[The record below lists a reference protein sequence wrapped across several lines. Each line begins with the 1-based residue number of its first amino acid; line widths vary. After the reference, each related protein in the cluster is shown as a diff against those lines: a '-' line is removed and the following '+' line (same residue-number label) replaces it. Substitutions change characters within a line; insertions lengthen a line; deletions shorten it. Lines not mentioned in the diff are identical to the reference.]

1 MLPIAGRHINL
12 VEREAGGKCSGLL
25 LFFFLFSFFSQSLL
39 LFSFFF
45 WIESD
50 SDYIIKLQHYTI
62 ERLGDLE
69 RTVAAMQRK
78 PRKGSHPAKVWQLS
92 STEMVMGIEVPLT
105 PSFKF

>member
-1 MLPIAGRHINL
+1 MFRTSFVFLPL
-12 VEREAGGKCSGLL
+12 
-25 LFFFLFSFFSQSLL
+25 FFLFPKPSSSSF
-39 LFSFFF
+39 FFF
-45 WIESD
+45 WIESY